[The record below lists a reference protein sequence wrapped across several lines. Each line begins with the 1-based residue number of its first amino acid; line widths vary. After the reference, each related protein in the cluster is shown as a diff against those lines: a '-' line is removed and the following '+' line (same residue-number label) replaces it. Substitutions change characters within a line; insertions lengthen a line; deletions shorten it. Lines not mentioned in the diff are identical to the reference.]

1 MPNNTIRL
9 GVIGFGGFAQFAI
22 EQFLKVP
29 SVKLV
34 GLAGTQRDAAFEY
47 AHNHGI
53 RPPQSVEDLVAR
65 DDIDVVYI
73 ATPPHLH
80 YPQTML
86 ALAAGKHVICE
97 KPLALNLTQADEM
110 IDAAHRADRL
120 LAPNLMQR
128 YNPLA
133 AAIGRLI
140 RSKALGEVL
149 HGYLQNYASDEGLPP
164 EHWFWDPD
172 KSGGIFIEH
181 GVHFFD
187 LVGSWLGSGEVAAAQ
202 RCIRPTTHVEE
213 QAHATVRYG
222 ETVLF
227 DYFHSFTQS
236 SHMDRQELRLL
247 FERGDVT
254 LHEWVPRWGRVHALV
269 NERNAE
275 RLAEILPDA
284 HVVISKQIEIGEHK
298 MMARHRMIRPE
309 RMVGLT
315 FACSKDQ
322 QGLYSHCLREMLTDQ
337 LAWIV
342 DRSHPRLVTE
352 QNGRDSLALAME
364 ATRQADVAASVRH
377 AKGDTGPWSFDD
389 SSKSAL

>member
-1 MPNNTIRL
+1 MPGNTIRL
-9 GVIGFGGFAQFAI
+9 GTIGFGGFAQFAI

-29 SVKLV
+29 SVELA
-34 GLAGTQRDAAFEY
+34 GLAGTQRDAAFTY
-47 AHNHGI
+47 AREHGI
-53 RPPQSVEDLVAR
+53 PPPQSVEELVAR
-65 DDIDVVYI
+65 DDIDVIYI

-80 YPQTML
+80 HPQAML
-86 ALAAGKHVICE
+86 ALSARKHVICE
-97 KPLALNLTQADEM
+97 KPLALNLAQADEM
-110 IDAAHRADRL
+110 IDAAHRANCL

-133 AAIGRLI
+133 DAVSRLI
-140 RSKALGEVL
+140 QSKALGEVL
-149 HGYLQNYASDEGLPP
+149 HGYFENYASDEGLSP

-187 LVGSWLGSGEVAAAQ
+187 LVGSWLGAGTVAAAQ
-202 RCIRPTTHVEE
+202 RTIRPTTHVEE
-213 QAHATVRYG
+213 QVHTTVRYG

-227 DYFHSFTQS
+227 DFFHSFTQA

-269 NERNAE
+269 SQRNAD
-275 RLAEILPDA
+275 RLIEILPDA
-284 HVVISKQIEIGEHK
+284 HIVVSKQIEIGEHK

-322 QGLYSHCLREMLTDQ
+322 QALYSHCLREMLTDQ
-337 LAWIV
+337 LAWIE
-342 DRSHPRLVTE
+342 DRSHPRIITE
-352 QNGRDSLALAME
+352 QNGWDSLALAVE
-364 ATRQADVAASVRH
+364 ATRRA
-377 AKGDTGPWSFDD
+377 G
-389 SSKSAL
+389 ALANA